1 MKFKQFRLWERGVS
15 NERAIKIDK
24 ADKRG
29 YYTLDVVLE
38 HDCTKELI
46 PYGEDAVENMYLEMF
61 GAMFENRLVVE
72 FLERGGSVL
81 KCSDTTKQV
90 LDAFARSNGRHQVL
104 RRGELD
110 LELEV
115 YELWEKRYM
124 WEDQVRDVEWVK
136 ELLDDNNDYDQK
148 EGEGTES
155 VIDTQEE

>member
-1 MKFKQFRLWERGVS
+1 
-15 NERAIKIDK
+15 
-24 ADKRG
+24 
-29 YYTLDVVLE
+29 VVLE

-61 GAMFENRLVVE
+61 GAMFDNKLVID
-72 FLERGGSVL
+72 FLEKGGSVL

-104 RRGELD
+104 RRGELE

-115 YELWEKRYM
+115 YELGEKRYM
-124 WEDQVRDVEWVK
+124 GEDQVRDVEWVK
-136 ELLDDNNDYDQK
+136 ELLDDNIDYDQK

-155 VIDTQEE
+155 VIDTQKE